1 MREQQEAFEATLSV
15 LKLSP
20 ELESLLR
27 DVAAGRT
34 TLTPAAAS
42 AAGIP
47 EQAYEAVLRASEEHA
62 AAAAA
67 ATAEPTSAPPA
78 GTVDPGDEHSAVEPE
93 PEQ

>member
-1 MREQQEAFEATLSV
+1 MGEQQDAFEATLSE
-15 LKLSP
+15 LRLSP

-62 AAAAA
+62 AASASG
-67 ATAEPTSAPPA
+67 TS
-78 GTVDPGDEHSAVEPE
+78 DPGDEHSADEAAS
-93 PEQ
+93 EQ

>member
-1 MREQQEAFEATLSV
+1 MGEQQDAFEATLSE
-15 LKLSP
+15 LRLSP

-67 ATAEPTSAPPA
+67 ATPEPTPPPA
-78 GTVDPGDEHSAVEPE
+78 TGTADPGDEHSAVEPE
-93 PEQ
+93 PEE

>member
-1 MREQQEAFEATLSV
+1 MSEQQEAFEVTLSE
-15 LKLSP
+15 LRLSP

-34 TLTPAAAS
+34 TLPPAAAV

-62 AAAAA
+62 AASASASG
-67 ATAEPTSAPPA
+67 TS
-78 GTVDPGDEHSAVEPE
+78 DPGDEHSADEPE
-93 PEQ
+93 SEQ

>member
-1 MREQQEAFEATLSV
+1 MGEQQDAFEATLSE
-15 LKLSP
+15 LRLSP

-47 EQAYEAVLRASEEHA
+47 EQAYEAVLRASEEA
-62 AAAAA
+62 ARQAASSGVRRLRGR
-67 ATAEPTSAPPA
+67 ESA
-78 GTVDPGDEHSAVEPE
+78 
-93 PEQ
+93 

>member
-1 MREQQEAFEATLSV
+1 MGQQQEAFEATLSV

-20 ELESLLR
+20 ELETLLR

-34 TLTPAAAS
+34 TLTPAAAA

-67 ATAEPTSAPPA
+67 A
-78 GTVDPGDEHSAVEPE
+78 GTTDPGDEHPAVEPE
-93 PEQ
+93 SEQ